1 MSIRGLLPAL
11 LVVAAIAGTT
21 PAGAA
26 DRGIQFTP
34 SGDQVL
40 ANKDVGTDRWAI
52 TLHDADGAVTG
63 NVFRGDG
70 GLPAF
75 IACNPL
81 AQDNSFA
88 CFGAD
93 PCSAG
98 GTQRGIQRTPDGK
111 RVLVNKDVGPD
122 RWAIALNEADQTV
135 IGNVF
140 RADGSPAFIVCTP
153 LAGDNSFSCSGAD
166 GCTVEPCTD
175 QFTFIDNVT
184 LPANFFEVPVPC
196 TEQFT
201 FIANVM
207 LPDDFFRLTTTE
219 DFISE
224 VETSTGTQ
232 GALRV
237 GAAPIPGPNPP
248 TPVGGVSGDTS
259 VTPGGTADVT
269 VSLNGGASAVTS
281 NFVSGGSYLIVAI
294 ADETCT
300 ADNFVSGFYEIPLL
314 TTSGQVSLS
323 LTFSENLTGGNF
335 VLCITTISNGVIG
348 TYFGFQQMSS
358 SPSCGNGTV
367 DGGEACDPP
376 AGQSQCVTGQLCSND
391 CTQCVSATSCAGR
404 CCPGRDDN
412 CTADAAPC
420 FCDEFCV
427 TAQDCCADALAQ
439 CGFGSPAPVI
449 SNLTQSLR
457 ELNGCSLGEGLPGSI
472 FAAELDFTDPD
483 GDVTPN
489 GSVLNVRFRFSP
501 SGVEGSITT
510 QSIELIGGDSSA
522 GRIQLGQCYRFG
534 NDSSVSVT
542 VSLGDSGGNISNEL
556 TVNTPKPQ
564 GAN

>member
-1 MSIRGLLPAL
+1 MNRRSLLHTLIA
-11 LVVAAIAGTT
+11 VAAITSTT
-21 PAGAA
+21 SGWAA

-52 TLHDADGAVTG
+52 TLHDADGTVTG

-70 GLPAF
+70 SLPAF
-75 IACNPL
+75 VACNPL
-81 AQDNSFA
+81 PQEHSFA

-93 PCSAG
+93 PCSEG

-111 RVLVNKDVGPD
+111 RVLVNKDVGAD
-122 RWAIALNEADQTV
+122 RWAIALNNDDQTV

-140 RADGSPAFIVCTP
+140 QADGSPAFIVCTP
-153 LAGDNSFSCSGAD
+153 LAGENDFACSGAD

-175 QFTFIDNVT
+175 QFSFIDNVT
-184 LPANFFEVPVPC
+184 LPGTFFEVPEPC

-201 FIANVM
+201 FIANVT

-224 VETSTGTQ
+224 VETGAGTQ
-232 GALRV
+232 GMLRV

-248 TPVGGVSGDTS
+248 TPIGGVSGNTNVS
-259 VTPGGTADVT
+259 PGGMSNVT
-269 VSLNGGASAVTS
+269 VSLNGASSAAVTAIS
-281 NFVSGGSYLIVAI
+281 VGSYLIVAI

-300 ADNFVSGFYEIPLL
+300 PGSFVSGFYEIPLFGP
-314 TTSGQVSLS
+314 SSQISLS
-323 LTFSENLTGGNF
+323 LSFSENLTGDNF
-335 VLCITTISNGVIG
+335 VLCITTISDGVIG
-348 TYFGFQQMSS
+348 EYFGFQQMSS

-376 AGQSQCVTGQLCSND
+376 AAQSQCATGNLCSND
-391 CTQCVSATSCAGR
+391 CTRCVAATSCAGR

-412 CTADAAPC
+412 CTAEAAPC

-427 TAQDCCADALAQ
+427 QAQDCCGDALAQ
-439 CGFGSPAPVI
+439 CGFGKLGPTI

-457 ELNGCSLGEGLPGSI
+457 DLNACEIDQGLLGSI
-472 FAAELDFTDPD
+472 FAAEFDFTDPD
-483 GDVTPN
+483 GDVTPM
-489 GSVLNVRFRFSP
+489 GSVINLRFRFSP
-501 SGVEGSITT
+501 SGVEDSGTT
-510 QSIELIGGDSSA
+510 PIDVLSGDSSA
-522 GRIQLGQCYRFG
+522 GRLQLGQCYRFG
-534 NDSSVSVT
+534 NETSVSVT